1 MIEKDNLKI
10 DTMCLYC
17 THQIG
22 KYVLPIIAHR
32 KEGSDIVKFKILDK
46 LDFFLFIFIDMNAV
60 IDDINKELRIMGE
73 DIAVTD
79 YRVDRDSNMITFEI
93 A

>member
-10 DTMCLYC
+10 DTMCLYS
-17 THQIG
+17 TNQIS
-22 KYVLPIIAHR
+22 KYALPIIAHR

-46 LDFFLFIFIDMNAV
+46 LDFFIFHFIDKAAV
-60 IDDINKELRIMGE
+60 IDGINKELRIMGE

-79 YRVDRDSNMITFEI
+79 YGVDRDSNMITFEI